1 MGDWDYPRGPPFGKS
16 TDKGV
21 PENPR
26 FGVFQELRF
35 FLDVPHRPVPV
46 GNLNTIPSRLLAELE
61 ALTECSLKT
70 GEFQ

>member
-1 MGDWDYPRGPPFGKS
+1 VTGLLPRGPPFGKS
-16 TDKGV
+16 IDKESREKV
-21 PENPR
+21 K
-26 FGVFQELRF
+26 
-35 FLDVPHRPVPV
+35 FLLFRQPGLSPNRSPAHRPV